1 MEVRGGLHGGPWR
14 FVEVSVEVRE
24 GSMET
29 SMEVGGAS
37 TNLHG
42 DLHEPSQTS
51 TDLHG
56 DLHGASTEV

>member
-14 FVEVSVEVRE
+14 SVEVS
-24 GSMET
+24 MEFD
-29 SMEVGGAS
+29 GAS
-37 TNLHG
+37 TDLHG

-51 TDLHG
+51 ADLRG